1 MNGIVKRDNNDAS
14 YGTSINNI
22 YKMLSFKEPD
32 GEFARIL
39 EKKNWDQ
46 YNSNIITVKKG
57 SMFTMTDPSGANKL
71 AFFEVTQDIDLDIA
85 TAEGTDG
92 YCRDATIDSG
102 VYNVQGLDY
111 YVYLVWDPTLN
122 SNAGGPRFVISKLPV
137 TPKLNS
143 SDPFS
148 IYRQIGGF
156 HVGTVRK
163 TNSRFTD
170 RNKGRVGGIPINSS
184 GVEFGTGWESN
195 VAHKQIIHNS
205 VWDLGFRPKVRPVV
219 KLNDGSD
226 AVTTGFGFVYTRA
239 GIWESIYN
247 IGDAGKA
254 KGVAGSSIVNRDGS
268 AVSSNS
274 KFLKSSGPTPVSAYG
289 MVPLTGTEGTSHV
302 VAVQLAHQMGECRLL
317 SYDEWIQGA
326 FGSPQATASGNDNAW
341 ANASARHTT
350 GCAVNQSGV
359 FTDSAD
365 NVRYAVS
372 ADNVTQCVGNIWEY
386 LSDINFDYLS
396 TGETVGGTVSSWGW
410 SGKTS
415 VTEGDFY
422 GNVRTGLASGRW
434 TYSTHCGGFTFI
446 GTNSVLYVH
455 GSHGVR
461 LASETE

>member
-1 MNGIVKRDNNDAS
+1 MNGIVKRENNDS
-14 YGTSINNI
+14 GYGTSINNI
-22 YKMLSFKEPD
+22 YKMMSFKEPE

-39 EKKNWDQ
+39 EKKDWNS
-46 YNSNIITVKKG
+46 YSSNIITVKKG
-57 SMFTMTDPSGANKL
+57 SMFTMTDPADANKL
-71 AFFEVTQDIDLDIA
+71 AFFEVTQDIDLNIA
-85 TAEGTDG
+85 SAEGTDG
-92 YCRDATIDSG
+92 FCRDATIDSST
-102 VYNVQGLDY
+102 YNTQGLDY

-122 SNAGGPRFVISKLPV
+122 SNAGGPRFVISTQPV

-163 TNSRFTD
+163 TNDRFTD
-170 RNKGRVGGIPINSS
+170 RNKGRVGGVPIGTDNN
-184 GVEFGTGWESN
+184 EFGTNWISN
-195 VAHKQIIHNS
+195 VLHKQIIHNS
-205 VWDLGFRPKVRPVV
+205 VWDLGFRPKTRPVV

-239 GIWESIYN
+239 GIWESIYQ
-247 IGDAGKA
+247 IGDASKA
-254 KGVAGSSIVNRDGS
+254 KGVAGKSIVNRDGS
-268 AVSSNS
+268 AISSNS
-274 KFLKSSGPTPVSAYG
+274 KYLKSSGPTPVSAYG
-289 MVPLTGTEGTSHV
+289 MIPLTGTEGTSHV
-302 VAVQLAHQMGECRLL
+302 VAVQLAHQMGGCRLL

-326 FGSPQATASGNDNAW
+326 FGSPQATSSGNDNAW

-386 LSDINFDYLS
+386 LSDITFDYLS
-396 TGETVGGTVSSWGW
+396 TGESVGSSVTGWGW
-410 SGKTS
+410 CGKTS

-422 GNVRTGLASGRW
+422 GNVRTGLAGGGW
-434 TYSTHCGGFTFI
+434 GDSTRCGGFTFS
-446 GTNSVLYVH
+446 GDNSVLDVN
-455 GSHGVR
+455 GNRGVR